1 MKLLAHSPS
10 PPFPLASPSSCLAA
24 RGSTRAGDEGEGDL
38 AHGTGMGVVSRNGA
52 CGPLV
57 MLECHRCWAVSARKE
72 QA

>member
-1 MKLLAHSPS
+1 MKLLVHSLPS

-24 RGSTRAGDEGEGDL
+24 HGSTKAEGEGDL
-38 AHGTGMGVVSRNGA
+38 ARGTGMGVVSRNGA
-52 CGPLV
+52 CGPSV